1 MTDQSQT
8 PTPLELLDT
17 QFKSL
22 LEEVSTAGKHVRT
35 LQDGLKTL
43 QKSFKSLDKQN
54 KQRKKR
60 PQVPLNLSND
70 LEKFLSIKHGTM
82 LTKAQ
87 VMKSISS
94 YIKEKNLQVTE
105 NKRQFVPN
113 KELSKIFKIK
123 GKAPSMTFVEINK
136 HVSHHLSK

>member
-1 MTDQSQT
+1 MTEASQT
-8 PTPLELLDT
+8 PFELLDA

-22 LEEVSTAGKHVRT
+22 YEEVGTAGKQVRT
-35 LQDGLKTL
+35 LQDGLKNL
-43 QKSFKSLDKQN
+43 QKSFKLMDRQN
-54 KQRKKR
+54 KLRKKR

-87 VMKSISS
+87 VMKSIST
-94 YIKEKNLQVTE
+94 YIKEKNLQVQE
-105 NKRQFVPN
+105 NKRTFVPN
-113 KELSKIFKIK
+113 KELSKIFKMK
-123 GKAPSMTFVEINK
+123 KPSALTFVEINK

>member
-1 MTDQSQT
+1 MTATTQ
-8 PTPLELLDT
+8 TPLELLDA

-22 LEEVSTAGKHVRT
+22 YDEVGTAGKQMRS
-35 LQDGLKTL
+35 LQDGLKNL
-43 QKSFKSLDKQN
+43 QKSFKLMDKQN
-54 KQRKKR
+54 KLRKKR

-87 VMKSISS
+87 VMKSIST
-94 YIKEKNLQVTE
+94 YIKEKNLQVQE
-105 NKRQFVPN
+105 NKRTFVPN
-113 KELSKIFKIK
+113 KELSKIFKMK
-123 GKAPSMTFVEINK
+123 KPSALTFVEINK